1 MNVDVLVIGGG
12 LAGLASANEAAKRG
26 LKAAIVE
33 ESWSLGG
40 QLRQQTQYI
49 DGLPAPYEGLR
60 GYELVQNLI
69 SGCYNMSQ
77 SIDTYLQHSV
87 IGAYADGSV
96 GVSNGERIIPIQ
108 AQAMIV
114 ATGAAER
121 AVAFPGWTLPGIM
134 TIGAAQI
141 MINRERIYPG
151 KRTVVVGTSDFAFEA
166 VKQLIQSG
174 IEVAAIVERKD
185 KAVSTRQELIK
196 SVLNRGVPIHFESE
210 ILEAKGHGKVERVT
224 ITSISN
230 ENLKFEEEVDFVALD
245 GGREPIL
252 ECFTMLQ
259 CELAYQSGLGGWAP
273 VYSHG
278 LETNRQGIFVAGN
291 AAGVS
296 SQASILQT
304 GSIAGIS
311 VAERLGK
318 LDEQESFELKV
329 ALWDRIYQWET
340 ERDAELWNAR
350 VAQMESYAGSALA
363 RDPKQWM
370 KVSI

>member
-12 LAGLASANEAAKRG
+12 LAGLAAAYEAAKRG
-26 LKAAIVE
+26 LKVAIVE

-60 GYELVQNLI
+60 GYEVVQALI
-69 SGCYNMSQ
+69 SECSSLPMP
-77 SIDTYLQHSV
+77 IDTYLNHNV
-87 IGAYADGSV
+87 IGVYADGSV
-96 GVSNGERIIPIQ
+96 GVSNGERVIPIQ
-108 AQAMIV
+108 ARAIIV

-151 KRTVVVGTSDFAFEA
+151 KRTVVVGTSDLALE
-166 VKQLIQSG
+166 VVMQLIQAG
-174 IEVAAIVERKD
+174 IEVAAIVESKD
-185 KAVSTRQELIK
+185 KAVSTRQELIQ
-196 SVLNRGVPIHFESE
+196 SAQNRGVPIHFESE
-210 ILEAKGHGKVERVT
+210 ILEAKGHGKVESVT
-224 ITSISN
+224 ITSTSN
-230 ENLKFEEEVDFVALD
+230 ENLKFEEDVDFVALD

-252 ECFTMLQ
+252 ESFTMLQ
-259 CELAYQSGLGGWAP
+259 CDLGYQTGLGGWAP
-273 VYSHG
+273 VYSQG
-278 LETNRQGIFVAGN
+278 LETSRNGVFVAGN

-296 SQASILQT
+296 TQASILQT
-304 GSIAGIS
+304 GSIAGIG

-318 LDEQESFELKV
+318 LDAQVSFELKM
-329 ALWDRIYQWET
+329 ALWDRIYQWEKV
-340 ERDAELWNAR
+340 RDVELWDAR
-350 VAQMESYAGSALA
+350 VTHMEAYAGSTLA

-370 KVSI
+370 IVST